1 MPKPGGQNPV
11 ASGSAGTGVV
21 TGRGQSPVLHN
32 HGHPMKVQN
41 SRELQVGWLVDA
53 LIYQLTMHPAY
64 KAYGYKAGLYG
75 QLPSVPN

>member
-1 MPKPGGQNPV
+1 MQPPPALLRRMSPVPKPGGQNPV

-41 SRELQVGWLVDA
+41 SRELQVNPTNYLMGKLNFA
-53 LIYQLTMHPAY
+53 KL
-64 KAYGYKAGLYG
+64 
-75 QLPSVPN
+75 